1 MAPQNPTH
9 QIRKDLKEPL
19 VRYAQEPAARP
30 LVCAF
35 KQTPVTPNQITAL
48 SAIGPAL
55 TCSASGRT

>member
-1 MAPQNPTH
+1 MAPQNPTQ
-9 QIRKDLKEPL
+9 QIRKDLKEPI

-35 KQTPVTPNQITAL
+35 KQTPVTPNQIIAL

>member
-9 QIRKDLKEPL
+9 QIRKDLKEPI

-35 KQTPVTPNQITAL
+35 KQTPVTPNQITPCPP
-48 SAIGPAL
+48 SGP
-55 TCSASGRT
+55 R